1 MSIREMVREMVGTGV
16 RKLRLD
22 KGITMRALER
32 LVGMARQA
40 IWLIENGKRLPRV
53 KTVADICDALGVER
67 GTREVL
73 CDMVRL

>member
-1 MSIREMVREMVGTGV
+1 MDVIGKAL

-22 KGITMRALER
+22 KGITMTDLARS
-32 LVGMARQA
+32 VGMSRQA

-53 KTVADICDALGVER
+53 RTVANICNALGVER

>member
-1 MSIREMVREMVGTGV
+1 MVGTAL

-22 KGITMRALER
+22 KGITMSALAR
-32 LVGMARQA
+32 SVGVSRQA

-53 KTVADICDALGVER
+53 KTVADICDALGVESS
-67 GTREVL
+67 TREVL

>member
-1 MSIREMVREMVGTGV
+1 MVGTAL

-22 KGITMRALER
+22 KGITMSARAR
-32 LVGMARQA
+32 SVGVSRQA

-53 KTVADICDALGVER
+53 KTVADICDALGVES

>member
-1 MSIREMVREMVGTGV
+1 MEMVGTAL

-22 KGITMRALER
+22 KGITMSDLASSI
-32 LVGMARQA
+32 GMSRQA

-53 KTVADICDALGVER
+53 KTVADICDALGVES

>member
-1 MSIREMVREMVGTGV
+1 MDIIGTAL

-22 KGITMRALER
+22 KGITMSALAR
-32 LVGMARQA
+32 SVGVSRQA
-40 IWLIENGKRLPRV
+40 IWLIENGKRWPRV
-53 KTVADICDALGVER
+53 KTVADICDALGVES

>member
-1 MSIREMVREMVGTGV
+1 MVGTAL

-22 KGITMRALER
+22 KGITMSALAR
-32 LVGMARQA
+32 SVGVSRQA

-53 KTVADICDALGVER
+53 KTVADICDALGVES

-73 CDMVRL
+73 CEMVRL

>member
-1 MSIREMVREMVGTGV
+1 MVGTAL

-22 KGITMRALER
+22 KGITMSALAR
-32 LVGMARQA
+32 SVGVSRQA

-53 KTVADICDALGVER
+53 KTVADICDALGVES

-73 CDMVRL
+73 CDMVML

>member
-1 MSIREMVREMVGTGV
+1 MVGTAL

-22 KGITMRALER
+22 KGLTMSALAR
-32 LVGMARQA
+32 YIGVSRQA

-53 KTVADICDALGVER
+53 KTVADICDALGVES

>member
-1 MSIREMVREMVGTGV
+1 MVGTAL

-22 KGITMRALER
+22 KGITISALAR
-32 LVGMARQA
+32 SVGVSRQA

-53 KTVADICDALGVER
+53 KTVADICDALGVEK